1 MRIICLASA
10 KGGVGKTSLAASLGV
25 AAHQAGEKAF
35 LIDMD
40 AQGSLYNW
48 GMRRT
53 VDEPAIDRTTADKLE
68 PALAGVKAAGYTVAI
83 LDTAGVD
90 TASTSAAMRVSDLT
104 IIPARPSALD
114 IEASRP
120 TVAALSRLNRPFVFV
135 LNMCPPGRSN
145 RPGDAARAL
154 SLLGALAV
162 PFIIHRQAHVDSIG
176 LGRGVTEHDDPR
188 AAEEIRQLWHWVKRR
203 IEGKHG
209 QTAAV
214 A

>member
-25 AAHQAGEKAF
+25 AAHQTGEKVF

-40 AQGSLYNW
+40 TQGSLYNW

-53 VDEPAIDRTTADKLE
+53 AEEPAIDRTTPDKLQ
-68 PALAGVKAAGYTVAI
+68 AGLTGTEQAGYTVAI
-83 LDTAGVD
+83 IDTQGVD
-90 TASTSAAMRVSDLT
+90 TAATSAAMRLADLT
-104 IIPARPSALD
+104 VIPARPSALD

-120 TVAALSRLNRPFVFV
+120 TVAALMRLGRPFVFC
-135 LNMCPPGRSN
+135 LNMCPPGRST

-154 SLLGALAV
+154 SMLGALAL
-162 PFIIHRQAHVDSIG
+162 PFVIHRQAHVDAIG
-176 LGRGVTEHDDPR
+176 LGTGVTEHDDPR
-188 AAEEIRQLWHWVKRR
+188 AAEEIRQLWQWIKRR
-203 IEGKHG
+203 IEGSHG
-209 QTAAV
+209 EAAV